1 MVKFRHQIISPAAD
15 SMAYPAV
22 DCLKSDGLYNYQH
35 AVAQMEKRIREISG
49 DGAAEMVWLL
59 QHPPLYTA
67 GTSASSDDLLMPDRF
82 PVFATGRGGQ
92 YTYHGPGQ
100 RIAYIMLDLK
110 RRTPDVRLYVAQLEE
125 VLIRTLLAFD
135 VIGERREDRV
145 GVWVRRPDKGGDVE
159 DKIAAIGIRVR
170 KWVTFHGL
178 SLNVNPDLEHFDGI
192 VACGVKSHGI
202 TSLHD
207 LGKSVTMKEV
217 DDVLLREFTAV
228 FGSEINPE

>member
-1 MVKFRHQIISPAAD
+1 MVKFRHQIIPPASKAV
-15 SMAYPAV
+15 AYPAV
-22 DCLKSDGLYNYQH
+22 SRLQSDGLVDYQH
-35 AVAQMEKRIREISG
+35 AVAQMEKRIREIS
-49 DGAAEMVWLL
+49 DDDATELVWLL
-59 QHPPLYTA
+59 EHPSLYTA
-67 GTSASSDDLLMPDRF
+67 GTSANSEDLLMPERF

-110 RRTPDVRLYVAQLEE
+110 RRTPDVRLFVAQLEE
-125 VLIRTLLAFD
+125 VLIRTLDAFD

-145 GVWVRRPDKGGDVE
+145 GVWVRRPDKGVDVE

-178 SLNVNPDLEHFDGI
+178 SLNVNPNLEHFEGI
-192 VACGVKSHGI
+192 VACGVKGHGI

-207 LGKSVTMKEV
+207 LGKTVTMAEV
-217 DDVLLREFTAV
+217 DEALLREFTAV
-228 FGSEINPE
+228 FGSEIKPE